1 MSQVN
6 CIALILRRAFSDK
19 YFIFRDTQDE
29 TRVARTLER
38 YLMLKYVGG
47 LAVLS
52 YSTKTIRKES
62 LVLRSLAFP
71 LGLVF
76 GISRKINPVNPLRNF
91 RGRNKANISIEITGL
106 VALDHYLISKKPKRL
121 HIHNIFRAKIF
132 RIILTG
138 KTLLYSGLS

>member
-29 TRVARTLER
+29 T
-38 YLMLKYVGG
+38 MLKYVGG

-52 YSTKTIRKES
+52 YSTKTIRTES

-106 VALDHYLISKKPKRL
+106 LALDHHLISKKPKRL
-121 HIHNIFRAKIF
+121 HIHNIFTANIF

>member
-29 TRVARTLER
+29 T
-38 YLMLKYVGG
+38 MLKYVGG

-52 YSTKTIRKES
+52 YSTKTIRTES

-91 RGRNKANISIEITGL
+91 RVRNKANISIEITGL
-106 VALDHYLISKKPKRL
+106 LALDHHLISKKPKRL
-121 HIHNIFRAKIF
+121 HIHNIFTANIF

>member
-1 MSQVN
+1 
-6 CIALILRRAFSDK
+6 
-19 YFIFRDTQDE
+19 
-29 TRVARTLER
+29 
-38 YLMLKYVGG
+38 MLKYVGG

-106 VALDHYLISKKPKRL
+106 LALDHHLISK
-121 HIHNIFRAKIF
+121 
-132 RIILTG
+132 
-138 KTLLYSGLS
+138 